1 MTKLP
6 EQAFADRA
14 HPLYLP
20 LKAGFCEG
28 FHFSHAE
35 ERLYAGHF
43 FDNALG
49 GGMRVTVKDQP
60 GNRDIT
66 VAQGFHTQQ
75 RMVDAA
81 QVVAGNQDDWQPE
94 LLNQVDYTVVVIQ
107 RNMQPAGSFRHQ
119 KVIGLWQFEILQ
131 PDLYAIV
138 GSTGVRR
145 HWQVEA
151 IALRVNLPGG
161 SSGPGRDL
169 HGIRIVKVTG
179 LHRFPI
185 VGFQSADQEGGDDCF
200 AHFGSNSSYKYAFC
214 LRHDLSFYENS
225 NSLRAAKIDF
235 FLTFGGITNFFFQV

>member
-6 EQAFADRA
+6 EQAFAGRT
-14 HPLYLP
+14 HPLHLP

-49 GGMRVTVKDQP
+49 GGMRVPVEDQP
-60 GNRDIT
+60 GNRDIA

-107 RNMQPAGSFRHQ
+107 RDMQPAGSFRHE
-119 KVIGLWQFEILQ
+119 KVIGLWQFEMLQ
-131 PDLYAIV
+131 SDLYAIV
-138 GSTGVRR
+138 GSTGVGR
-145 HWQVEA
+145 HRQVEA
-151 IALRVNLPGG
+151 KALRVDLPGS

-169 HGIRIVKVTG
+169 HGVGIMEVTG

-185 VGFQSADQEGGDDCF
+185 VGFQGTDQECRDNCF
-200 AHFGSNSSYKYAFC
+200 AHFGANPGYKNAFR
-214 LRHDLSFYENS
+214 LLHDLSFYKNS

-235 FLTFGGITNFFFQV
+235 FLTFGSITNFFFQV